1 LTLTTSE
8 AADLVGV
15 SPFAIRRWV
24 RLGYL
29 SPVWPNAKPVLFLE
43 RDVVE
48 CHHDRKPKT
57 EHDAL
62 DALWADVL
70 ARTS

>member
-1 LTLTTSE
+1 MTLTTIE
-8 AADLVGV
+8 AAELVGV
-15 SPFAIRRWV
+15 SPFAIRKWV

-29 SPVWPNAKPVLFLE
+29 TPVRPNAKPVLFNE

-48 CHHDRKPKT
+48 CHHDRKPQT

-62 DALWADVL
+62 DAIWADVL